1 MWGFEYPRGHQSGE
15 PMKES
20 LYDYFKRTCPDFIEY
35 GPIDL
40 TPNKDVEKFLEEKY
54 KSQEE
59 AKKCKMIFK

>member
-1 MWGFEYPRGHQSGE
+1 
-15 PMKES
+15 MKES